1 MYDSIVAWLESIG
14 PVHAALCATI
24 FTWLMTTAGAS
35 LVIFFKY
42 MHRRWFDGMLGFTGG
57 VMVAA
62 SFWSLLL
69 PSIDMSWK
77 KGACKSFIKEREA
90 DSKDPLRKKKEKR
103 NGFMD
108 KFLNNIK
115 TWFEEEQD
123 Y

>member
-1 MYDSIVAWLESIG
+1 MPSLQVVLLHEPPSDTNIPSFSTGVG
-14 PVHAALCATI
+14 
-24 FTWLMTTAGAS
+24 
-35 LVIFFKY
+35 LVIRGY
-42 MHRRWFDGMLGFTGG
+42 EDQRLT
-57 VMVAA
+57 
-62 SFWSLLL
+62 
-69 PSIDMSWK
+69 
-77 KGACKSFIKEREA
+77 